1 MEINKELL
9 DNLFEQAVVNPRL
22 RQNLDLRTSSADTSQ
37 RMLNALLPGTVVP
50 IHRHEDTTESVICL
64 CGKLDVVIYEE
75 VAAYENAA
83 SDTMPMGMDAQ
94 DVTRKVEYREVQ
106 RIHLCP
112 AEAKYGCQIPKGAW
126 HTVEVIEPSVIFEAK
141 DGAYGKDGSETF
153 DAFKAK
159 EAEDKELGSDTSAP
173 FSNSLGDL
181 KKDIEYLIGMERQSG
196 SMDVIT
202 PLYVSRMLN
211 VPLEEVEKVMKDMV
225 M

>member
-9 DNLFEQAVVNPRL
+9 GRLFEQAVENPRL
-22 RQNLDLRTSSADTSQ
+22 RQNFDLRTSSADTSQ
-37 RMLNALLPGTVVP
+37 RMLIAMLPGTVVP

-94 DVTRKVEYREVQ
+94 DVTRKVEHREMQ
-106 RIHLCP
+106 RINLCP

-141 DGAYGKDGSETF
+141 DGAYGKDGSET
-153 DAFKAK
+153 ARA
-159 EAEDKELGSDTSAP
+159 
-173 FSNSLGDL
+173 
-181 KKDIEYLIGMERQSG
+181 
-196 SMDVIT
+196 
-202 PLYVSRMLN
+202 
-211 VPLEEVEKVMKDMV
+211 
-225 M
+225 